1 MKKLISFLIVFL
13 LVLTTAFADT
23 VNDPNLQPVP
33 DSSIQSSN
41 WTQYIPAEG
50 EGVSGASIMQDN
62 SSDNTLTR
70 KWVYEGGYT
79 SVSETIPVASTVW
92 VQSSQYV
99 PPVTQQQE
107 IVLNKYAVA
116 TFGAYFPGYGGTVTN
131 QWILTSFNNYM
142 ITIADYDPSK
152 SRMGWLYET
161 YGIISVGYDLYG
173 TYPYNSIVFPSGT
186 PVYQNSLD
194 QQIIIANYNIPTLL
208 QIPGV
213 IAPMTYESYNNLS
226 LQNAVLV
233 VGNNPIGSPGF
244 VGSTLL
250 IPVQVHTGQYQTVV
264 VQPGYYED
272 TSHWETTVTYETK
285 QDMVYSASPHWTEY
299 ESIIPQYQ
307 LKN

>member
-1 MKKLISFLIVFL
+1 MKKLISFLIAFL

-99 PPVTQQQE
+99 PPVTQQVWVPPVTQQVWVPPVTHQEE
-107 IVLNKYAVA
+107 IVDSGFVAVA
-116 TFGAYFPGYGGTVTN
+116 WNGYWLDSG
-131 QWILTSFNNYM
+131 SFIYGPNGSEYSLFYGN
-142 ITIADYDPSK
+142 
-152 SRMGWLYET
+152 GT
-161 YGIISVGYDLYG
+161 YGTRLTDIPHTDYPRNEFTIYG
-173 TYPYNSIVFPSGT
+173 PTGSYPYHCVWDSAI
-186 PVYQNSLD
+186 
-194 QQIIIANYNIPTLL
+194 
-208 QIPGV
+208 
-213 IAPMTYESYNNLS
+213 
-226 LQNAVLV
+226 
-233 VGNNPIGSPGF
+233 
-244 VGSTLL
+244 
-250 IPVQVHTGQYQTVV
+250 VHTGQYKTVIDQPGYWQTVVVQPGYYQTVV
-264 VQPGYYED
+264 VQPGYYKD
-272 TSHWETTVTYETK
+272 TSHWETTTTYQTK
-285 QDMVYSASPHWTEY
+285 QDMVYTVSPHWTEY